1 MRSPV
6 QSANVFT
13 ALLLAAALQ
22 MLFVALKWTD
32 LFHMS
37 WVDALMPLWVVAL
50 ITIAFYI
57 VGKIW
62 RRQ

>member
-13 ALLLAAALQ
+13 ALLFVAALQ

-32 LFHMS
+32 LFRMS
-37 WVDALMPLWVVAL
+37 WIDALLPSWVTLALFSCFYVA
-50 ITIAFYI
+50 
-57 VGKIW
+57 GKI
-62 RRQ
+62 RRDQ